1 VYACLRQ
8 SAESAATLLL
18 LVPRTGLACHLPQ
31 GALAFA
37 QNEVTVGFA
46 TAACIVVQL
55 GVVVDEACMPE
66 LRPAELD
73 RMIEFAQNNI
83 FTLCVTLQI
92 VIVLLQLRV
101 VADEACVPELRPA
114 EMKRIAGDKAGA
126 ISGWMKQQL
135 IKLGCS
141 LTVKVRILG
150 PAGLAAAV
158 LALATRANAADG
170 MRHGSRGM

>member
-1 VYACLRQ
+1 
-8 SAESAATLLL
+8 
-18 LVPRTGLACHLPQ
+18 
-31 GALAFA
+31 
-37 QNEVTVGFA
+37 
-46 TAACIVVQL
+46 
-55 GVVVDEACMPE
+55 MK
-66 LRPAELD
+66 
-73 RMIEFAQNNI
+73 
-83 FTLCVTLQI
+83 I

-150 PAGLAAAV
+150 PARLAAAV
-158 LALATRANAADG
+158 PALATRANAADG
-170 MRHGSRGM
+170 MRHGSRGMSPGSKSSAHQLPPYRCMRPSSEIRTPSCCDLTGPWQQQPSACALHGADAIVAETKSGAVLMIGRVLFDVRTSAF